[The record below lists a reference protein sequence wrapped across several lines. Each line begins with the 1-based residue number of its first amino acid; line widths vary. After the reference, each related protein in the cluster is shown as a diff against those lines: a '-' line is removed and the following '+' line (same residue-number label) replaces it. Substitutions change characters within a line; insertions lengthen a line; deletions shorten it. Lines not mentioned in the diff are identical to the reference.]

1 MPSIT
6 CVEGYIPLLMC
17 MNSLLNDSHVL
28 KTVVLWRIASIQ
40 GGIFFFFSFLPNREI
55 QFNVIK
61 LDMWFAIKFFAV
73 HNWKC
78 MFFIKQSW
86 QLRELKIHLL
96 LFFFFFSSLS
106 GIQKI
111 FLLKS
116 VVVPLLCLFLFCRI
130 NTLSRDSVITN
141 RKKYCRNVSLSLL
154 LLHGTDNNCTGSF
167 PVCPL
172 FFRAVKGF
180 DS

>member
-1 MPSIT
+1 MQTLTSVTCKSFRIYAQTLNFGTEELDLLVGSLDQIQIMPSIT

-86 QLRELKIHLL
+86 
-96 LFFFFFSSLS
+96 
-106 GIQKI
+106 
-111 FLLKS
+111 
-116 VVVPLLCLFLFCRI
+116 
-130 NTLSRDSVITN
+130 
-141 RKKYCRNVSLSLL
+141 
-154 LLHGTDNNCTGSF
+154 
-167 PVCPL
+167 
-172 FFRAVKGF
+172 
-180 DS
+180 